1 MKVGVEMNDE
11 LISKAALKKE
21 IQDVVLT
28 VADTPLSN
36 DYTSKLVLKMGEL
49 FRKKI
54 DDAPVVDAEPVR
66 HGRWAHLGGDE
77 WCCSHCSDVIHT
89 EGSWEKPTKKYCS
102 ECGAKMDGTE
112 DGIERK
118 T

>member
-1 MKVGVEMNDE
+1 MQNDE

-36 DYTSKLVLKMGEL
+36 DYTSKLIMKMGEL

-54 DDAPVVDAEPVR
+54 DDAPGVDAEPVR
-66 HGRWAHLGGDE
+66 PGRW
-77 WCCSHCSDVIHT
+77 I
-89 EGSWEKPTKKYCS
+89 PTKIRKSFGTLNGFKCSLCDKGRMNRENYCPN
-102 ECGAKMDGTE
+102 CGALMDGGAKDET
-112 DGIERK
+112 D
-118 T
+118 

>member
-1 MKVGVEMNDE
+1 MQNSD

-36 DYTSKLVLKMGEL
+36 DYTSKLIVKMGEL

-54 DDAPVVDAEPVR
+54 DDAPGVDAAPVR
-66 HGRWAHLGGDE
+66 HGRWIEVVEYDHVGD
-77 WCCSHCSDVIHT
+77 CSSV
-89 EGSWEKPTKKYCS
+89 EYKCS
-102 ECGAKMDGTE
+102 ECGRFEEECEPYCNCGAKMDGDIDAT
-112 DGIERK
+112 D
-118 T
+118 

>member
-1 MKVGVEMNDE
+1 MNDE

-36 DYTSKLVLKMGEL
+36 DYTSKLIMKMGEL

-54 DDAPVVDAEPVR
+54 DDAPGVDAEPVR
-66 HGRWAHLGGDE
+66 HGKWILNKHYGDYE
-77 WCCSHCSDVIHT
+77 CSACG
-89 EGSWEKPTKKYCS
+89 EGDFRVWDFKEHNMNYCPN
-102 ECGAKMDGTE
+102 CGAKMDG
-112 DGIERK
+112 DADVPK
-118 T
+118 S